1 MRAIVRNGVL
11 KLQVTRG
18 ISRANVGR
26 VATMGSLASYTVT
39 VADRKR
45 QMRRTNNKQP
55 SKPLTRL
62 DSPLVFHL
70 QCPFHRDSRCRC
82 CRSISSGPPATRLS
96 ASKDQATTDIPLY
109 LFRHTTRSTITKDLE
124 KEQRQRERERETDD
138 IYRLTQFLT
147 GRLAIN
153 SFATRCMPN
162 VTSTPVQYTQTYIL
176 TREVTRFQL
185 HCCSITGVLCRRN
198 SPDSPDRREETETSV
213 QAG

>member
-1 MRAIVRNGVL
+1 MECPKTVRSSKFCMRAIVRNRVL

-82 CRSISSGPPATRLS
+82 CRSISSGPPATRLP
-96 ASKDQATTDIPLY
+96 SKDQATTNIPALY
-109 LFRHTTRSTITKDLE
+109 ICF
-124 KEQRQRERERETDD
+124 
-138 IYRLTQFLT
+138 
-147 GRLAIN
+147 
-153 SFATRCMPN
+153 
-162 VTSTPVQYTQTYIL
+162 
-176 TREVTRFQL
+176 VTR
-185 HCCSITGVLCRRN
+185 R
-198 SPDSPDRREETETSV
+198 D
-213 QAG
+213 